1 MGQSQ
6 ISNEKQK
13 EFISAYHTKNLDENL
28 KDYSSYR
35 GIKSN
40 TQSINTESPTNETS
54 IQSNSSSIHK
64 DSNDLVEVEFIWK
77 EGGNEVFLTGSFVNW
92 KQWFNLEKK
101 ENQVFSRKIKLPKEA
116 HFFKFIVDKEWKAS
130 SFYNRITDEKGNI
143 NNSISLST
151 PIKNKPQQD
160 NQLKS
165 PSKVREKEKDKD
177 KAKPKEK
184 KSNQVILNDFCS
196 KIIPERSN
204 FNSEAPNL
212 PESYFEKFSLTHN
225 NSFLKGKS
233 NLNSESLNSIYQNS
247 NCSGKSLII
256 PPHVNLNHCLVSK
269 SNEISGVENVIIS
282 HSTRVRH
289 KFVTLL
295 YYKPKEII

>member
-13 EFISAYHTKNLDENL
+13 EFVSAYHTKNLDENL

-54 IQSNSSSIHK
+54 LQSNSSSKHK

-92 KQWFNLEKK
+92 KQWFNMEKK
-101 ENQVFSRKIKLPKEA
+101 ENQVFSRKIKLPKET

-130 SFYNRITDEKGNI
+130 SFYSRITDDKGNI
-143 NNSISLST
+143 NNNISLTT
-151 PIKNKPQQD
+151 PIKNKFHQE

-165 PSKVREKEKDKD
+165 PIKQKEKSE
-177 KAKPKEK
+177 KPKEK
-184 KSNQVILNDFCS
+184 QKEKKNNQVILNDFCS

-204 FNSEAPNL
+204 FNSEAPCL

-247 NCSGKSLII
+247 NASGQSLLI

-269 SNEISGVENVIIS
+269 TNEISNAQNLIIS

-289 KFVTLL
+289 KFVTVI
-295 YYKPKEII
+295 YYKPKEIV

>member
-13 EFISAYHTKNLDENL
+13 EFVSAYHTKNLDENL

-54 IQSNSSSIHK
+54 LQSNSSSTHK

-101 ENQVFSRKIKLPKEA
+101 ENIFSRKIKLPKEA

-130 SFYNRITDEKGNI
+130 SFYSRITDEKGNV

-151 PIKNKPQQD
+151 PVKNKPQLQQE

-165 PSKVREKEKDKD
+165 PL
-177 KAKPKEK
+177 KPKEK
-184 KSNQVILNDFCS
+184 PEKPEKPNKNQKNQAILNDFCS

-225 NSFLKGKS
+225 NSFFKGKS
-233 NLNSESLNSIYQNS
+233 NLNSDSLNSIYQNS
-247 NCSGKSLII
+247 NASGMSLIV

-269 SNEISGVENVIIS
+269 VNEFSSVENLIIS

-289 KFVTLL
+289 KFVTLI